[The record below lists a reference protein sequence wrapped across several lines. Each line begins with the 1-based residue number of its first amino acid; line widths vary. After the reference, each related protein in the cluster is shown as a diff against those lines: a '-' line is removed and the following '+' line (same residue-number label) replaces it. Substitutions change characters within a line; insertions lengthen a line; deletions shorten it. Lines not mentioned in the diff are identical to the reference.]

1 MSEII
6 LIGAGG
12 HAKSCL
18 EVIRENKNF
27 KVVGYISSLQSKI
40 KIIKYLG
47 QDKNL
52 LKIRKK
58 YKNVHLAIG
67 FIKDYKHRLRLINK
81 INKLKFHFPKIISKN
96 SLVSKNAKIGNGT
109 IIMNFCIVNYDAQ
122 IGSNSII
129 NNKALIEHDVTIGS
143 NCHISTSATI
153 NGNCEIGDN
162 TFIGSGTIVNN
173 GIKIGNN
180 CLIGSGLTIKKNIK
194 DDSIKK
200 K

>member
-1 MSEII
+1 M
-6 LIGAGG
+6 IGAGG

-27 KVVGYISSLQSKI
+27 KVAGYISSLQSKI

-47 QDKNL
+47 QEKDL

-96 SLVSKNAKIGNGT
+96 SLISKNAKIGNGT

-122 IGSNSII
+122 VGDNTII
-129 NNKALIEHDVTIGS
+129 NNRALIEHDVVIGS
-143 NCHISTSATI
+143 NCHISTSVTV
-153 NGNCEIGDN
+153 NGNCKIGDN
-162 TFIGSGTIVNN
+162 TFIGSGTVVDN
-173 GIKIGNN
+173 GVSIGKN
-180 CLIGSGLTIKKNIK
+180 CIIGSGLTIKKNIK
-194 DDSIKK
+194 DNEIKK